1 MASCASLFVYILTY
15 YVLCIDS
22 LFDNVCISVTIAYS
36 LNNCVVIGSTSM
48 CNQ

>member
-15 YVLCIDS
+15 YVLCID
-22 LFDNVCISVTIAYS
+22 NVWISVNIAYS
-36 LNNCVVIGSTSM
+36 LINCVVIGSTSV